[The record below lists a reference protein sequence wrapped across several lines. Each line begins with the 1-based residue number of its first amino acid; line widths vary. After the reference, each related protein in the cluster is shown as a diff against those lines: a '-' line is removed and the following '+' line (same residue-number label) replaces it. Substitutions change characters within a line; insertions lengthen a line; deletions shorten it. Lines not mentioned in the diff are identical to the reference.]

1 MSLDLTLKAAAIGL
15 LVLSM
20 FQFLFES
27 TVPLVPVVMANIIF
41 VLSIFSRSHPQ
52 RIAVVA
58 GALAVLIPMAAFR
71 SYVKG
76 DAPLTIAVFNLLIFA
91 YVAYISLQTLRGVG
105 PGMSASQ
112 RE

>member
-20 FQFLFES
+20 FQFFFDS
-27 TVPLVPVVMANIIF
+27 AVPLVPVVVANIIF
-41 VLSIFSRSHPQ
+41 VLSIFSRSQPQ
-52 RIAVVA
+52 RVAVIAA
-58 GALAVLIPMAAFR
+58 ALAVLIPMGAIR

-76 DAPLTIAVFNLLIFA
+76 DATLTIAMLNLLIFA
-91 YVAYISLQTLRGVG
+91 YVAYICLQTLRGRA
-105 PGMSASQ
+105 PAISASE